1 MVCLNLYYI
10 IKPFLKG
17 TNINMNYFFHFL
29 IVITFTL
36 DTGGYICAQNWEPKG
51 NSENIIKHQ
60 FYTLSYSEDHQQAE
74 WVQYKLQPHLFDNNI
89 SRTNNF
95 REDPFI
101 ETFSAQLTDYKSSGY
116 DRGHL
121 APAGDMKYNINAM
134 SESFYLSNMSP
145 QNPSFNRQIWKMIEK
160 KFRDW
165 ASEYG
170 ELIVITAGVL
180 LQEQIDTIGENRIT
194 VPKYYYKVAIDPL
207 NYNRN
212 IAILIEN
219 KSSKEPIVN
228 YVVSI
233 DSLESFTG
241 IDFFHHIDKDI
252 QNEIESQTHIGL
264 WNWTSQ
270 YLPKY
275 ESVIIK
281 TIDDNVDTANSIKQL
296 FKTKTGNKYHLENC
310 RYLSR
315 SKIPITLK
323 QIDENQLL
331 PCGICKPKSSTIR

>member
-1 MVCLNLYYI
+1 
-10 IKPFLKG
+10 
-17 TNINMNYFFHFL
+17 MNYIFSFAIIL
-29 IVITFTL
+29 SCTIYNVGNI
-36 DTGGYICAQNWEPKG
+36 YSQNWEPKG
-51 NSENIIKHQ
+51 QSENIIKHHY
-60 FYTLSYSEDHQQAE
+60 YTLSYSEEHEQAE
-74 WVQYKLQPHLFDNNI
+74 WVQYKLQPHLFDKNI

-95 REDPFI
+95 RKDPFVKAL
-101 ETFSAQLTDYKSSGY
+101 SAQLTDYKSSGY

-134 SESFYLSNMSP
+134 SESFYLSNISP
-145 QNPSFNRQIWKMIEK
+145 QNPSFNRRIWRMIEN

-170 ELIVITAGVL
+170 ELIIITAGVL
-180 LQEQIDTIGENRIT
+180 HQEQLDTIGENNIS
-194 VPKYYYKVAIDPL
+194 VPKYYYKVAIDPS
-207 NYNRN
+207 NHKRN
-212 IAILIEN
+212 IALLIEN

-241 IDFFHHIDKDI
+241 IDFFHHLDKDI

-281 TIDDNVDTANSIKQL
+281 TIDDSVDTVNSIKQL
-296 FKTKTGNKYHLENC
+296 FKTKTGKKYHLENC
-310 RYLSR
+310 RYLSK

-323 QIDENQLL
+323 ETDENQLL
-331 PCGICKPKSSTIR
+331 PCGVCKPK